1 MRGLPPV
8 TIRTAERR
16 FRSGPNLLSDLKIL
30 AVDGLAPKWFS
41 SSTTQDSMGIEWM
54 TVIYQR
60 WDQTAYYVRG
70 SLSSELSRFISLS
83 PWALLYPYRPPWAC
97 PYRPLSP
104 WPCLCRQPC
113 PYRRHSCLW
122 RAPYLYQRPCPCP
135 LPCPYPWLWPSAAA
149 WLLCLLP
156 WIRRCRHPGC
166 RNH

>member
-60 WDQTAYYVRG
+60 PVPGRPAHRRES
-70 SLSSELSRFISLS
+70 SLSFEK
-83 PWALLYPYRPPWAC
+83 
-97 PYRPLSP
+97 
-104 WPCLCRQPC
+104 
-113 PYRRHSCLW
+113 
-122 RAPYLYQRPCPCP
+122 
-135 LPCPYPWLWPSAAA
+135 PYPNFPHRTGEVN
-149 WLLCLLP
+149 P
-156 WIRRCRHPGC
+156 IRKGQEIHR
-166 RNH
+166 

>member
-60 WDQTAYYVRG
+60 LDPSAYCVRG
-70 SLSSELSRFISLS
+70 SLLEQNIQYRMVLISNGLRS
-83 PWALLYPYRPPWAC
+83 VLRDKMRAAMPAKCGAAQLVAGSWANGPKYPRP
-97 PYRPLSP
+97 
-104 WPCLCRQPC
+104 
-113 PYRRHSCLW
+113 
-122 RAPYLYQRPCPCP
+122 
-135 LPCPYPWLWPSAAA
+135 
-149 WLLCLLP
+149 
-156 WIRRCRHPGC
+156 
-166 RNH
+166 

>member
-60 WDQTAYYVRG
+60 FAGRLLRARLLWTMWEKNREIVMRWSCSWAALI
-70 SLSSELSRFISLS
+70 LSALSAGAADWPQWLGPNRDNSS
-83 PWALLYPYRPPWAC
+83 PEK
-97 PYRPLSP
+97 
-104 WPCLCRQPC
+104 
-113 PYRRHSCLW
+113 
-122 RAPYLYQRPCPCP
+122 
-135 LPCPYPWLWPSAAA
+135 
-149 WLLCLLP
+149 
-156 WIRRCRHPGC
+156 I
-166 RNH
+166 

>member
-60 WDQTAYYVRG
+60 LDEPLAMCVALSIFKPPGGALVGRRLVPREPPVIRPGAPAFPAPENRNAPRRNDPARPRG
-70 SLSSELSRFISLS
+70 
-83 PWALLYPYRPPWAC
+83 WLYR
-97 PYRPLSP
+97 
-104 WPCLCRQPC
+104 
-113 PYRRHSCLW
+113 
-122 RAPYLYQRPCPCP
+122 
-135 LPCPYPWLWPSAAA
+135 
-149 WLLCLLP
+149 
-156 WIRRCRHPGC
+156 
-166 RNH
+166 

>member
-60 WDQTAYYVRG
+60 IDRNRDRLLRARLLFRHEQRERVDIGLEERDQSDDGGEDDA
-70 SLSSELSRFISLS
+70 
-83 PWALLYPYRPPWAC
+83 
-97 PYRPLSP
+97 
-104 WPCLCRQPC
+104 
-113 PYRRHSCLW
+113 
-122 RAPYLYQRPCPCP
+122 
-135 LPCPYPWLWPSAAA
+135 
-149 WLLCLLP
+149 
-156 WIRRCRHPGC
+156 
-166 RNH
+166 